1 MRVALMV
8 SALIIAPTAAQAQ
21 APEPPEVILLTRVEC
36 RQITKRPDGDFFVN
50 GPIKIGEMTIQDQS
64 VSPDKG
70 VLNGIDNFDV
80 IQRSCF
86 SGRSN

>member
-8 SALIIAPTAAQAQ
+8 SALVIASAAAQAQ
-21 APEPPEVILLTRVEC
+21 APRPPEVILLTRVEC
-36 RQITKRPDGDFFVN
+36 RQITKRPDGDFFVY
-50 GPIKIGEMTIQDQS
+50 GPIKIGELIIQDQS
-64 VSPDKG
+64 VSPDG
-70 VLNGIDNFDV
+70 IVLNGIDNFNV